1 MCRCREVGGPSVTL
15 NTLSTPAHDL
25 GRENRQINWRSQAMV
40 GSGDDRTPDSPPS
53 VGQTRLEPRGPADH
67 ELVQDHVRIS
77 PWAQVH
83 GQAADSAQVYGPGA
97 VLEPGFCIASQSDS
111 VSRA

>member
-1 MCRCREVGGPSVTL
+1 MSRCRKVGSPSVTL
-15 NTLSTPAHDL
+15 NTLSTPAHEL
-25 GRENRQINWRSQAMV
+25 GRENRQIYWRFQAMPD
-40 GSGDDRTPDSPPS
+40 GGDDRIPDSPPS

-83 GQAADSAQVYGPGA
+83 GQAADSAQVYGPGV
-97 VLEPGFCIASQSDS
+97 VLEPGFYIASQSDS